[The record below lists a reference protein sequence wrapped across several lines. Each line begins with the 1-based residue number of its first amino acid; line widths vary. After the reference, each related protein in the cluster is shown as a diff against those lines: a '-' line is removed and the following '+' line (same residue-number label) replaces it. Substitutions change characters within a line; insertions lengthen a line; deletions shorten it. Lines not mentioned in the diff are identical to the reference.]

1 MESING
7 FSDENRFLSNFE
19 NCEIWFEGIKY
30 PSTENA
36 YQAAKSLFTDIRLKF
51 SDISSSEAKKLGKT
65 ILVRDDW
72 KEVRFGTMSLLVFQ
86 KFCVHEKLRTKLIA
100 TGEKYIEE
108 TNWWGDI
115 YWGVCN
121 GKGENN
127 LGKILMNVREFW
139 KKSQKKNEATQLF

>member
-1 MESING
+1 
-7 FSDENRFLSNFE
+7 
-19 NCEIWFEGIKY
+19 
-30 PSTENA
+30 
-36 YQAAKSLFTDIRLKF
+36 
-51 SDISSSEAKKLGKT
+51 
-65 ILVRDDW
+65 
-72 KEVRFGTMSLLVFQ
+72 MSLLVFQ

-139 KKSQKKNEATQLF
+139 KKTQKKNEATQLF